1 MLTSKSKSGL
11 SEASNNKTT
20 PATPRVSKLG
30 RAGSVKSEVDS
41 PSPQQNPRL
50 SIDRSPRSADS
61 KPTVERRSPKIGTPP
76 DKQPRASKGSELQA
90 HLGVVQE
97 DLKKARERLASVEK
111 EKTRIVEEL
120 KDAKRLA
127 DEAIEKLKEAAVA
140 QKRAEEATEIEK
152 FRADEL
158 EQVGIEAAQKRE
170 DKWQKELESV
180 RDRHSVDVASL
191 VSTTQELQKVKQE
204 LSMTNDAKNAAL
216 SHADDAMKIA
226 EINAEKVELLSDEV
240 SRLKSLL
247 DSKLESKTNE
257 TAELLKKLES
267 EASVLKLE
275 LERAKVAE
283 SKLVEMQASVE
294 GLRTEVIDAKKAEAA
309 AGQVVDEWKRKVELL
324 EVQLEEADQ
333 SEKST
338 ADSLALVMKQLA
350 EGSALLQD
358 KQVEVAA
365 LKENVESLE
374 LEVARYKADVDES
387 SRHLDVAQQE
397 ANELGR
403 TIEVLKSKLQV
414 MEEEKMEALNN
425 EKVASSNI
433 KSLTEENN
441 KLATELETTR
451 DEGERVKK
459 EMETLASALHEASTE
474 ARETRE
480 RFLAKQVEVENAQA
494 QIEELKLALKNTQ
507 ESNERTL
514 EEARYEI
521 VCLRKSVERLETEA
535 KNSRAEWD
543 LKELNLVNSIKTSE
557 GEIIAI
563 KVEMDKVVESLGDR
577 EHEILAAKDEGVQL
591 MDKLRQAE
599 SEAADANRAA
609 ELAKAES
616 LQLRERLLD
625 KENELQNIT
634 QENDDLRMREAA
646 ALEKV
651 QDLTALLAE
660 VTTKKPEVDG
670 ELSKSEKECD
680 QLPKMAESHV
690 ENAHDAESQK
700 PRLDVP
706 AGKLEECCRV
716 DEKLKEENGSGRAE
730 EKEPLEEEGKMQEC
744 CKTTDDKDL
753 STERENGA
761 KSDDELDSKMDG
773 VGADQANGLPSE
785 KLDNGATSPTKQQ
798 QQLKKKKALLQKFGS
813 LLKKKSNHKQ

>member
-1 MLTSKSKSGL
+1 MIASKSKSGL
-11 SEASNNKTT
+11 SEASNNKST

-30 RAGSVKSEVDS
+30 RAGSVKSDADS

-50 SIDRSPRSADS
+50 SVDRSPRSADS
-61 KPTVERRSPKIGTPP
+61 KHAVERRSPKISTPP

-90 HLGVVQE
+90 LLGVVQE
-97 DLKKARERLASVEK
+97 DLKKARERLTSVEK
-111 EKTRIVEEL
+111 EKTQIIEEL

-127 DEAIEKLKEAAVA
+127 DEAIEKLKEAVVA

-170 DKWQKELESV
+170 EEWQKELESV
-180 RDRHSVDVASL
+180 RGQHSVDVASL
-191 VSTTQELQKVKQE
+191 VSATQELQRVKQE
-204 LSMTNDAKNAAL
+204 LSMINDAKNAAL

-226 EINAEKVELLSDEV
+226 EINAEKVELLSGDV

-257 TAELLKKLES
+257 TAELVKKLES
-267 EASVLKLE
+267 EASALKLE
-275 LERAKVAE
+275 LEKAKVAE
-283 SKLVEMQASVE
+283 GKLVEMQALVE
-294 GLRTEVIDAKKAEAA
+294 GLRMEVADAKKAELT
-309 AGQVVDEWKRKVELL
+309 AGQLVDEWKRKVELL

-333 SEKST
+333 SEKTT
-338 ADSLALVMKQLA
+338 ADSLALVMNQLA
-350 EGSALLQD
+350 EGSAMLQD
-358 KQVEVAA
+358 KQAEVAA
-365 LKENVESLE
+365 LKENVGSLE
-374 LEVARYKADVDES
+374 LEVARYKTDLDES
-387 SRHLDVAQQE
+387 SHRLDVAQQE
-397 ANELGR
+397 ASELGR
-403 TIEVLKSKLQV
+403 TIEVLKSKIQIMV
-414 MEEEKMEALNN
+414 EEKMEALNN
-425 EKVASSNI
+425 EKIASSNI
-433 KSLTEENN
+433 KNLTDERN

-459 EMETLASALHEASTE
+459 EMESLAAALHEASTE
-474 ARETRE
+474 ARETQE
-480 RFLAKQVEVENAQA
+480 RLLAKQVEVEDAQA
-494 QIEELKLALKNTQ
+494 QIEDLKSALKNTQ
-507 ESNERTL
+507 ESNEGTL
-514 EEARYEI
+514 EEARNEI

-543 LKELNLVNSIKTSE
+543 LKELNLVNSIKKSE

-563 KVEMDKVVESLGDR
+563 KVEMDKVVESLRDK
-577 EHEILAAKDEGVQL
+577 EHEILATKDEGVQL

-599 SEAADANRAA
+599 SEATDANRAA
-609 ELAKAES
+609 ELAKADS

-651 QDLTALLAE
+651 KELTALLAE
-660 VTTKKPEVDG
+660 VTTKKTEVDG
-670 ELSKSEKECD
+670 EVSKCEQDCD
-680 QLPKMAESHV
+680 QLPTMFESHV
-690 ENAHDAESQK
+690 ENAHDVESEK
-700 PRLDVP
+700 LRLDVP
-706 AGKLEECCRV
+706 AEKLEECFRV
-716 DEKLKEENGSGRAE
+716 DEKLKEENGNGRAE
-730 EKEPLEEEGKMQEC
+730 EKEPLEKEGKMLEC
-744 CKTTDDKDL
+744 CKTTDEKDL

-761 KSDDELDSKMDG
+761 ELDDELDSKMDG
-773 VGADQANGLPSE
+773 VIADQANGLPSE
-785 KLDNGATSPTKQQ
+785 KLDNGATSPTKQ